1 MEVVNK
7 CSKAYLHCAA
17 SNRQAQW
24 VHWLPLA
31 KWWYNTSYHI
41 ATKMMPFEVVC
52 GQMPLL
58 AILYLLGPRWKK
70 PRDSMSTFFL
80 PSRIIWCWFKSTRS
94 SGLINIA
101 PNTTLT
107 KAIRCFW
114 FSDPINRH
122 HSEKSHQ
129 KLAPNFY
136 GPYTTLKCIGLVTYK
151 FALPSHS
158 KMYVV
163 FHVSCLKKV
172 IESSC
177 RVQTR
182 LLELDVEGSIWLQPE
197 AILDKHECHFRWC
210 TIEEVLIQWK
220 YTDLEDATWE
230 STDIFHQFPH
240 LQP

>member
-1 MEVVNK
+1 MWTN
-7 CSKAYLHCAA
+7 APA
-17 SNRQAQW
+17 SDLVLARPQVEKTMRFHANILLTLEDNLVLVQKHKKQW
-24 VHWLPLA
+24 VDQHC
-31 KWWYNTSYHI
+31 
-41 ATKMMPFEVVC
+41 F
-52 GQMPLL
+52 
-58 AILYLLGPRWKK
+58 
-70 PRDSMSTFFL
+70 
-80 PSRIIWCWFKSTRS
+80 
-94 SGLINIA
+94 A

-136 GPYTTLKCIGLVTYK
+136 GPYTILKRIGLVTYK